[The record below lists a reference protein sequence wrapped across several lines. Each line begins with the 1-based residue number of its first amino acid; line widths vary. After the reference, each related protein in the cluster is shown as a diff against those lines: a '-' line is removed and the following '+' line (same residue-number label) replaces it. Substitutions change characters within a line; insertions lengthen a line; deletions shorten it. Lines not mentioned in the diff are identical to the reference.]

1 LSPEE
6 AGRLVGALRTHRDR
20 AMVLAMLQEHV
31 EAAQALNDASTLR
44 PKMIAERDWFAAM
57 SRARS
62 RR

>member
-1 LSPEE
+1 
-6 AGRLVGALRTHRDR
+6 
-20 AMVLAMLQEHV
+20 MVLAMLQEHV